1 MFFLIEKYV
10 LGMAMLRLISGM
22 IEITA
27 AMLMLKYNQVEK
39 ALVINSSLAI
49 VGPIVLITTTS
60 LGIIGIADKISFTKI
75 LWVLAGVGCI
85 IYGIKSN

>member
-60 LGIIGIADKISFTKI
+60 LGIIGIADKISFAKI
-75 LWVLAGVGCI
+75 LWVLTGVGCI
-85 IYGIKSN
+85 IYGVKSN